1 MAVSLSIGSN
11 GYAAKDSGGAVNVY
25 AYRAD
30 RIASINQELRVVAN
44 GFLPQMVRNIVGA
57 VIQVGT
63 GRHEP
68 EWIDELIAANDRR
81 VLGDAAPPQ
90 GLALW
95 RVRYDDVDER
105 HDAQFAGRMPGEG
118 YGEE

>member
-1 MAVSLSIGSN
+1 
-11 GYAAKDSGGAVNVY
+11 
-25 AYRAD
+25 
-30 RIASINQELRVVAN
+30 
-44 GFLPQMVRNIVGA
+44 MVRNIVGA
-57 VIQVGT
+57 VVQVGT
-63 GRHEP
+63 GRQDP

-95 RVRYDDVDER
+95 RVRYKDDDER
-105 HDAQFAGRMPGEG
+105 RDAEFARRWPGEG

>member
-1 MAVSLSIGSN
+1 LVRHISRCEWLATDDGS
-11 GYAAKDSGGAVNVY
+11 GH
-25 AYRAD
+25 
-30 RIASINQELRVVAN
+30 ELRVVAN

-57 VIQVGT
+57 VVQVGT
-63 GRHEP
+63 GRQDP

-95 RVRYDDVDER
+95 RVRYKDDDER
-105 HDAQFAGRMPGEG
+105 RDAEFARRWPGEG